1 MDKDL
6 KLKILLEFW
15 QIFETGL
22 HYNEILNSTS
32 KDSVAAILENN
43 GFECSTP
50 GQVSYQHINYESYF
64 SYSEHQLDYTEEIRW
79 LASTAKQYAPIS
91 IKLPKDKFTMQD
103 RSGTIFFE
111 VHLHYGGGI
120 LIDCKLLFNNIHTV
134 TEYCRSSNPRETIL
148 EEANCSL
155 WDFMLKTKETIVAIL
170 KNNGVNSKVRSIDIQ
185 LEKQVHPWHH
195 TWIILGY
202 EGMSWDDF
210 KKDQWQQDFLEGG
223 RYFKHAL
230 GLTQRMDDWYML
242 STKFFAEKQQIHNLS
257 PYENSAIYI
266 TNAGNVIVPNFELL
280 NKDSFKNNF
289 VDILFATEM
298 GNVQRFLFLVHVTYI
313 SKRAVHLQKQI
324 ESIRHGDIS
333 EQDLAD
339 IVLKLEED
347 LNRDILEITDDIMP
361 TRVRRLMFTSI
372 LKLTLFKEMIK
383 QLHGYEYEESMNSL
397 LAQMQR
403 TLARERE
410 VIEIRASQRENELLK
425 NLQLV
430 FIITLA
436 TELIALFF
444 YTPET
449 YIEFGLELL
458 AIAIVVSIVIYFGI
472 VFISR
477 LKEKFS

>member
-1 MDKDL
+1 MSDDL

-15 QIFETGL
+15 QIFESGL
-22 HYNEILNSTS
+22 HYNEILNSS
-32 KDSVAAILENN
+32 DDNSISSILEIN
-43 GFECSTP
+43 GFECSSS
-50 GQVSYQHINYESYF
+50 GQVYYQHINYQSYL
-64 SYSEHQLDYTEEIRW
+64 SSSEHMLDYTEEIKW
-79 LASTAKQYAPIS
+79 LASTARQYIPI
-91 IKLPKDKFTMQD
+91 IVKLPKDRFTVQN
-103 RSGTIFFE
+103 RVGTIFFE

-120 LIDCKLLFNNIHTV
+120 LIACKLLFDTNHTV
-134 TEYCRSSNPRETIL
+134 TEYCRSSNPREIIL
-148 EEANCSL
+148 EQANSSL
-155 WDFMLKTKETIVAIL
+155 WDFMLATKQKLVNIL
-170 KNNGVNSKVRSIDIQ
+170 KENGVKSKVRSIDIQ
-185 LEKQVHPWHH
+185 LEKQVRPWHH
-195 TWIILGY
+195 NWIILGY
-202 EGMSWDDF
+202 EGMTWEEF
-210 KKDQWQQDFLEGG
+210 QHDQWQKDFLEGG
-223 RYFKHAL
+223 KYYKHAL
-230 GLTQRMDDWYML
+230 GLSQRMDDWDKL

-280 NKDSFKNNF
+280 NKESFKNNF

-333 EQDLAD
+333 EEELAD

-347 LNRDILEITDDIMP
+347 LNRDILEITDDVMP

-372 LKLTLFKEMIK
+372 LKLTLFQEMIK
-383 QLHGYEYEESMNSL
+383 QLHGYEYEESMNAL
-397 LAQMQR
+397 IAQMQR
-403 TLARERE
+403 TIARERE

-458 AIAIVVSIVIYFGI
+458 AIAIFVSVVIYFGI

-477 LKEKFS
+477 LKEKIG